1 MCFCYNT
8 VIRFACKLKFCHY
21 SRQRDLWRRHLYQI
35 KWRLFCFGIWSITS
49 WIFFPIKKWIS
60 LKYVL
65 NMSCCQS
72 LTQQLLNRLRELE
85 IRSLSLRLERR
96 PRRLN
101 GESLLLRSSR
111 CAAAVL
117 LSSALLST
125 PQVCSS
131 RGESRIWSSSTR
143 QLEDQTRGIRFC
155 PNITDWIND
164 GHVQWAQRSTRESH
178 VPRPVSPA
186 VVQPNGEWRFPSH
199 KHVSCRIQVLKAR
212 QTGLKVLPFDPPL
225 P

>member
-131 RGESRIWSSSTR
+131 REESQMIQLFLAAGRSNKRNPVLPKHHRLDQWWTCPVGSKVDTRKSRSSSCISSC
-143 QLEDQTRGIRFC
+143 G
-155 PNITDWIND
+155 PA
-164 GHVQWAQRSTRESH
+164 QWWVA
-178 VPRPVSPA
+178 
-186 VVQPNGEWRFPSH
+186 FPF
-199 KHVSCRIQVLKAR
+199 
-212 QTGLKVLPFDPPL
+212 T
-225 P
+225 